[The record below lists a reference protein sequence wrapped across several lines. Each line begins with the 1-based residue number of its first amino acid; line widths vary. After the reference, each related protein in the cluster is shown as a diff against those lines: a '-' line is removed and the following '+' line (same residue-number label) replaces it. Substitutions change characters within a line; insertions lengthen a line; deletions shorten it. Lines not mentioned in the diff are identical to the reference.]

1 MMNYNKRPY
10 QFSLALS
17 QPFFIKSRL
26 PRHGQT
32 GVRGGAQ
39 EGEVAAALIQ
49 NLECVLEL
57 HIRVI
62 MVGLDHVVNF
72 MKVFFELLHNLCQSI
87 TSVHSPPMV

>member
-26 PRHGQT
+26 PSHGQT
-32 GVRGGAQ
+32 GARGGTQ

-57 HIRVI
+57 YICVV

-72 MKVFFELLHNLCQSI
+72 MKVFFELLHNLGQCI